1 MRQKEEK
8 MKEQAY
14 NPYENMLHVLDE
26 AAEKLGLQRSE
37 YETLRYPEREL
48 TVSIPVKMDNGE
60 IRVFEG
66 YRVQHNSARG
76 PYKGGIRYH
85 QDSDLNE
92 VKALSAW
99 MSFKCAVVNIPYG
112 GAKGG
117 VKVDPRELSREELI
131 RLTRRYTTRILPV
144 IGPDQDIPAPDVNTN
159 GEVMG
164 WIMDT
169 YSMFKGHA
177 VPGVVTGKP
186 VEIGGSIGRTE
197 ATGRG
202 VTIIALQ
209 CLENMGLDPDTQA
222 YAIQGMGNVGGTAA
236 RILYESGKKIVAAGD
251 YSGGVYKEDGLDIPQ
266 ISQYLS
272 DKKNC
277 LKNYQGEGVKHL
289 TNDELLTCKCDVL
302 IPAAL
307 ENQITADNAERI
319 QAKVIIEAAN
329 GPTTVEADKI
339 LERRGIVVVPDILA
353 NAGGVV
359 VSYFEWVQNIQS
371 MAWDLEEVNKTL
383 KKIMLKAYNDV
394 DAMAKE
400 KNTTMRMGA
409 YMVAIDR
416 IVTAGKLRGGPISM
430 A

>member
-1 MRQKEEK
+1 MAAK
-8 MKEQAY
+8 AY
-14 NPYENMLHVLDE
+14 NPYENMLSVLDQ
-26 AAEKLGLQRSE
+26 AAEKLGLARAE

-48 TVSIPVKMDNGE
+48 TVSIPIKMDNGE
-60 IRVFEG
+60 VKVFEG

-85 QDSDLNE
+85 QDSNLDE

-117 VKVDPRELSREELI
+117 IKVDPRTLSRNELI
-131 RLTRRYTTRILPV
+131 ALTRRYTTRILPI

-202 VTIIALQ
+202 VTIITYQ
-209 CLENMGLDPDTQA
+209 CLKNMGLNADEQT
-222 YAIQGMGNVGGTAA
+222 YVVQGMGNVGGTAA
-236 RILYESGKKIVAAGD
+236 KIFYETGKKIVAVGD
-251 YSGGVYKEDGLDIPQ
+251 YSGGVCCDDGLNIPE
-266 ISQYLS
+266 ILAFLS
-272 DKKNC
+272 DRSKC
-277 LKNYQGEGVKHL
+277 LADYQAEGVKHIS
-289 TNDELLTCKCDVL
+289 NDELLTYPCDVL

-329 GPTTVEADKI
+329 GPTTVEADEI
-339 LERRGIVVVPDILA
+339 LNRRGIVVVPDILA

-371 MAWDLEEVNKTL
+371 MAWDLDEVNKTL
-383 KKIMLKAYNDV
+383 EKIMLKAYNDV

-400 KNTTMRMGA
+400 KNSTMRMGA
-409 YMVAIDR
+409 YMVAINR
-416 IVTAGKLRGGPISM
+416 IVTAGKMRGGPISM

>member
-1 MRQKEEK
+1 MNKNK
-8 MKEQAY
+8 Y
-14 NPYENMLHVLDE
+14 NPYENMLAVLDE
-26 AAEKLGLQRSE
+26 AASRLGLKE
-37 YETLRYPEREL
+37 ADYITLRYPEREMI
-48 TVSIPVKMDNGE
+48 VSIPVRMDNGE
-60 IRVFEG
+60 MKVFEG

-76 PYKGGIRYH
+76 PYKGGIRFH
-85 QDSDLNE
+85 QNSDLDE
-92 VKALSAW
+92 VKALAAW
-99 MSFKCAVVNIPYG
+99 MSFKCAIVKIPYG

-117 VKVDPRELSREELI
+117 IKVNPSKLSRDELI
-131 RLTRRYTTRILPV
+131 RLTRRYTTRILPI

-169 YSMFKGHA
+169 YSMFKGHS

-186 VEIGGSIGRTE
+186 IEIGGSIGRTE

-202 VTIIALQ
+202 VTIITRQ
-209 CLENMGLDPDTQA
+209 CLEHLGMSYENSA

-236 RILYESGKKIVAAGD
+236 QILYDKGCKIVAVSD
-251 YSGGVYKEDGLDIPQ
+251 YSGGVYNENGLDIPA
-266 ISQYLS
+266 IRTYLS
-272 DKKNC
+272 DKTKA
-277 LKNYQGEGVKHL
+277 LIDYVSDDVKHIS
-289 TNDELLTCKCDVL
+289 NDEVITCCCDVL

-307 ENQITADNAERI
+307 ENQITGENAAGV

-339 LERRGIVVVPDILA
+339 LEEKGIVVVPDILA

-371 MAWDLEEVNKTL
+371 MAWDLDEVNRTL
-383 KKIMLKAYNDV
+383 KKIMNKAYDEV
-394 DAMAKE
+394 DAMSRDNKV
-400 KNTTMRMGA
+400 TMRMGA
-409 YMVAIDR
+409 YMVAINR
-416 IVTAGKLRGGPISM
+416 ICTAGKMRGGPISM

>member
-1 MRQKEEK
+1 METK
-8 MKEQAY
+8 AY
-14 NPYENMLHVLDE
+14 NPYENMIAVLEE
-26 AAEKLGLQRSE
+26 AAGKLGLKPEE
-37 YETLRYPEREL
+37 YETLKYPEREL
-48 TVSIPVKMDNGE
+48 TVSIPVKMDDGTLK
-60 IRVFEG
+60 VFEG

-85 QDSDLNE
+85 QNANPDE
-92 VKALSAW
+92 VKALAAW

-117 VKVDPRELSREELI
+117 IKVDPGKLSRDELI
-131 RLTRRYTTRILPV
+131 RLTRRYTTRILPL

-169 YSMFKGHA
+169 YSMFKGHS

-186 VEIGGSIGRTE
+186 VEIGGSIGRSE

-202 VTIIALQ
+202 VTIITEK
-209 CLENMGLDPDTQA
+209 CLTDLGMDPQKQT
-222 YAIQGMGNVGGTAA
+222 YAVQGMGNVGGVAA
-236 RILYESGKKIVAAGD
+236 KILYEEGKKVIAVSD
-251 YSGGVYKEDGLDIPQ
+251 WSGGVMDKEGLDIPK
-266 ISQYLS
+266 ILEFLS
-272 DKKNC
+272 DRSRC
-277 LKNYQGEGVKHL
+277 LKDYEAEGAVHI
-289 TNDELLTCKCDVL
+289 TNEELLTCDCDVL

-307 ENQITADNAERI
+307 ENQITEENAGAI
-319 QAKVIIEAAN
+319 QAKVIVEAAN

-339 LERRGIVVVPDILA
+339 LEKRGILVVPDILA

-371 MAWDLEEVNKTL
+371 MAWDLEEVNRTL
-383 KKIMLKAYNDV
+383 KKIMMKAYKDV
-394 DAMAKE
+394 REMSWE
-400 KNTTMRMGA
+400 KGTTMRMGA

-416 IVTAGKLRGGPISM
+416 ITTAGKMRGGPISM

>member
-1 MRQKEEK
+1 

-209 CLENMGLDPDTQA
+209 CLENMGMDPDTQA

>member
-1 MRQKEEK
+1 MAEK
-8 MKEQAY
+8 AY

-26 AAEKLGLQRSE
+26 AAQMLGLKKDE

-48 TVSIPVKMDNGE
+48 TVSIPIRMDNGE
-60 IRVFEG
+60 LKVFEG
-66 YRVQHNSARG
+66 YRVQHNSSRG
-76 PYKGGIRYH
+76 PYKGGIRFH
-85 QDSDLNE
+85 QNANMDE
-92 VKALSAW
+92 VKALAAW

-117 VKVDPRELSREELI
+117 VKVNPRELSRDELI
-131 RLTRRYTTRILPV
+131 RLTRRYTTRILPI

-186 VEIGGSIGRTE
+186 LELGGSVGRLE

-202 VTIIALQ
+202 AVIIAYRSLKS
-209 CLENMGLDPDTQA
+209 MGLDPADQT
-222 YAIQGMGNVGGTAA
+222 YVIQGMGNVGGVAA
-236 RILYESGKKIVAAGD
+236 DILYRDGRKVIAVSD
-251 YSGGVYKEDGLDIPQ
+251 WSGGVMNRDGLDIPA
-266 ISQYLS
+266 IRKYLANR
-272 DKKNC
+272 DNA
-277 LKNYQGEGVKHL
+277 LKDYEAEGITHI
-289 TNDELLTCKCDVL
+289 TNAELLACPCDVL

-307 ENQITADNAERI
+307 ENQITGANADQV
-319 QAKVIIEAAN
+319 QARLIVEAAN
-329 GPTTVEADKI
+329 GPTTVEADEI
-339 LERRGIVVVPDILA
+339 LAKKGIPVIPDILA

-371 MAWDLEEVNKTL
+371 MAWDLEEVNRTL
-383 KKIMLKAYNDV
+383 EKIMLKAYDEV
-394 DAMAKE
+394 EAKAKE
-400 KNTTMRMGA
+400 KGTTMRMGA
-409 YMVAIDR
+409 YMVAVNR

-430 A
+430 S

>member
-1 MRQKEEK
+1 MGNKT
-8 MKEQAY
+8 Y
-14 NPYENMLHVLDE
+14 NPYENMLSVLDQ
-26 AAEKLGLQRSE
+26 AAEKLGLARSD

-60 IRVFEG
+60 IKVFEG
-66 YRVQHNSARG
+66 YRVQHNSSRG

-85 QDSDLNE
+85 QDSNLDE

-117 VKVDPRELSREELI
+117 IKVDPRELSRDELI
-131 RLTRRYTTRILPV
+131 RLTRRYTTRILPI

-169 YSMFKGHA
+169 YSMFKGHS

-186 VEIGGSIGRTE
+186 LEIGGSIGRPE

-202 VTIIALQ
+202 VTIITLQ
-209 CLENMGLDPDTQA
+209 CLKNMGLDADTQT

-236 RILYESGKKIVAAGD
+236 NIFYETGKKIVAVGD
-251 YSGGVYKEDGLDIPQ
+251 YSGGVYKEEGLNIPE
-266 ISQYLS
+266 ILAFLT
-272 DKKNC
+272 DRKNC
-277 LKNYQGEGVKHL
+277 LKDYKAEGVTHI

-307 ENQITADNAERI
+307 ENQITEENADRI
-319 QAKVIIEAAN
+319 QAKIIVEAAN
-329 GPTTVEADKI
+329 GPTTVEADEI
-339 LERRGIVVVPDILA
+339 LNKKGIVVVPDILA

-383 KKIMLKAYNDV
+383 EKIMLKAYNDV
-394 DAMAKE
+394 DNMAKE
-400 KNTTMRMGA
+400 KNSTMRMGA
-409 YMVAIDR
+409 YMVAINR
-416 IVTAGKLRGGPISM
+416 IVTAGKMRGGPISM